1 MADHVVATREGHPV
15 EVGVDVV
22 GVGHALGEGC
32 ASRDSVCDHVVADLS
47 VCLCNDWLIRWRHQD
62 LVDDVYDPV
71 RSRNVCEC
79 DIGIVDLDSLS
90 DCEG

>member
-1 MADHVVATREGHPV
+1 MAHRFVVPYPTNGFPYLDRKI
-15 EVGVDVV
+15 GVVIGKSSIINANYIV
-22 GVGHALGEGC
+22 
-32 ASRDSVCDHVVADLS
+32 ASLW
-47 VCLCNDWLIRWRHQD
+47 NDWLIRWRHQD